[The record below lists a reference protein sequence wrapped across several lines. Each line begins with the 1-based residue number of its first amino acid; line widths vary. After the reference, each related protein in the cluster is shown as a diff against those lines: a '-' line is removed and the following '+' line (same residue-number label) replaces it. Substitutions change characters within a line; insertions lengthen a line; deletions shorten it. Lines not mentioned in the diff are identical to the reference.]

1 MLDAWCYY
9 ASMRTTLTLADH
21 LARALKAEAA
31 RSGQSFKEVVN
42 ETLLRGLRGSAP
54 KPRPYRIKTASLG
67 GVRPGFNLDQSL
79 RLAEQLEDEA
89 LAAKL
94 EARK

>member
-1 MLDAWCYY
+1 
-9 ASMRTTLTLADH
+9 MRTTLTLEEH
-21 LARALKAEAA
+21 LAQALKAEAA
-31 RSGQSFKEVVN
+31 SSGRTFKQVVN

-54 KPRPYRIKTASLG
+54 KPRPYRMKTVALG
-67 GVRPGFNLDQSL
+67 GVRPGFDLDRSL

-89 LAAKL
+89 ITAKL